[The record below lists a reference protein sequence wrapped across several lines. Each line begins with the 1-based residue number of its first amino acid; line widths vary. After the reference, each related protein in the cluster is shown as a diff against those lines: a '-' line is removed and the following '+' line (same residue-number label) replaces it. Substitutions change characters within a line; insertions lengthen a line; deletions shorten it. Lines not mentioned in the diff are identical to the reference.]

1 MSEKK
6 QLELKVAEA
15 LQNDVGRGIVRIDE
29 YSMRALDISSGD
41 IVEIEGEKLT
51 AAIVWPSHIQDSRLG
66 IIRMDGSL
74 RQNSGTSLG
83 DRVFV
88 RKAEVGGAKKVIMA
102 PTRHEIK
109 FGGDFG
115 THLRQR
121 LLGRPLVVGDTISIG
136 VLGEAIPFMIIK
148 TEPKGVI
155 QVRDFTDFEV
165 KEKPTSAT
173 ETPTIRYEDIGGLKD
188 EIARVREMVE
198 LPMKH
203 PELFEKLGIKP
214 PKGVLL
220 YGPPGTGKTLLARAV
235 ASESNA
241 YFISLNGPE
250 IMDKYYGE
258 SERKL
263 RDIFKEGE
271 ENAPSIIFIDEIDSI
286 APKREEVRGEVERR
300 VVAQLLAS
308 MDGLVGR
315 GNVIVIGATNRED
328 SIDPALRRPGRF
340 DREIEIGVPDRSGRK
355 EIMQIHTRGMPLEP
369 TFDPLAL
376 EKALKTAETKEKGKI
391 QKIIKHVHDDALK
404 KIIPNDSER
413 IRLQLFGLNKEDRV
427 TITAEYNKKIKEK
440 LIHEVS
446 QIERANKDVI
456 KKLIEEI
463 ESAQDLEKLTEI
475 IQGDFEDPDPR
486 QKIRINAIL
495 KSEFAEYVEI
505 NSETGCVEGYNY
517 APKVTSRVIGDAN
530 LSPEI
535 RAYLIHRL
543 SGERQPS
550 EVKELIFGASNEVK
564 DLAKKT
570 AIDNMLDSIAAITH
584 GFVGADLEALTREA
598 AMNALKKVLP
608 EIDPNK
614 EIPVEILE
622 KLKVEQND
630 FTVAMKSVSPSA
642 LREVFVEVPNV
653 KWTDIGGLKKVKQE
667 LIEAV
672 EWPLKNPEVFKTM
685 GIRPSKAVLL
695 YGPSGCGKT
704 LLAKAAATESE
715 ANLIAVKGPELL
727 SMWVGESERGVRE
740 IFKKAKQTAPT
751 IILFD
756 EIDALAPKRRGD
768 AGGGSHVTET
778 VVNQILTEMDGIE
791 ALENVIIVGTT
802 NRPDMLDP
810 SLLRPGRFDSKVLVT
825 APDRDARLAIF
836 EIHAKGM
843 PLKGVDLA
851 PLADKT
857 NWYSGADI
865 EAVCREAALIALRED
880 IKADK
885 VTDENFK
892 KALKKIKPSVP
903 KDDIKRYEEGTP
915 EKEKAIL
922 PAYS

>member
-1 MSEKK
+1 
-6 QLELKVAEA
+6 
-15 LQNDVGRGIVRIDE
+15 
-29 YSMRALDISSGD
+29 
-41 IVEIEGEKLT
+41 
-51 AAIVWPSHIQDSRLG
+51 
-66 IIRMDGSL
+66 MDGSL

-136 VLGEAIPFMIIK
+136 VLGEAIPFMVIK
-148 TEPKGVI
+148 SEPKGIV

-165 KEKPTSAT
+165 KEKPTSVT
-173 ETPTIRYEDIGGLKD
+173 ETPAIRYEDIGGLRE
-188 EIARVREMVE
+188 EIERVREMVE

-241 YFISLNGPE
+241 YFIPLNGPE

-263 RDIFKEGE
+263 REIFKEGE

-300 VVAQLLAS
+300 VVAQLLAL

-328 SIDPALRRPGRF
+328 AIDPALRRPGRF
-340 DREIEIGVPDRSGRK
+340 DREIEIGVPDKAGRK
-355 EIMQIHTRGMPLEP
+355 EIMQIHTRGMPL
-369 TFDPLAL
+369 
-376 EKALKTAETKEKGKI
+376 AED
-391 QKIIKHVHDDALK
+391 V
-404 KIIPNDSER
+404 
-413 IRLQLFGLNKEDRV
+413 
-427 TITAEYNKKIKEK
+427 K
-440 LIHEVS
+440 L
-446 QIERANKDVI
+446 
-456 KKLIEEI
+456 EEI
-463 ESAQDLEKLTEI
+463 
-475 IQGDFEDPDPR
+475 
-486 QKIRINAIL
+486 
-495 KSEFAEYVEI
+495 
-505 NSETGCVEGYNY
+505 
-517 APKVTSRVIGDAN
+517 
-530 LSPEI
+530 
-535 RAYLIHRL
+535 
-543 SGERQPS
+543 
-550 EVKELIFGASNEVK
+550 ASV
-564 DLAKKT
+564 
-570 AIDNMLDSIAAITH
+570 TH

-598 AMNALKKVLP
+598 AMNALKRILP
-608 EIDPNK
+608 KIDLEK
-614 EIPVEILE
+614 QEIPVEILE
-622 KLKVEQND
+622 KLKVEKKD
-630 FTVAMKSVSPSA
+630 FTSAMKSVSPSA
-642 LREVFVEVPNV
+642 LREVMVEVPDV
-653 KWTDIGGLKKVKQE
+653 KWTDIGGLDKVKQE
-667 LIEAV
+667 LREAV
-672 EWPLKNPEVFKTM
+672 EWPLKYPEAFKRM

-756 EIDALAPKRRGD
+756 EIDALAPRRRGD
-768 AGGGSHVTET
+768 ASSGSHVNET

-791 ALENVIIVGTT
+791 VLENVIVVGAT
-802 NRPDMLDP
+802 NRPDILDP

-825 APDRDARLAIF
+825 APERDARLAIF
-836 EIHAKGM
+836 KIHTKGM

-857 NWYSGADI
+857 SGYSGADI
-865 EAVCREAALIALRED
+865 EAVCREAALIALRD
-880 IKADK
+880 NIKADK
-885 VTDENFK
+885 VTDEHFK
-892 KALKKIKPSVP
+892 QALKKIKPSVS

-915 EKEKAIL
+915 EKEKAML
-922 PAYS
+922 PAYG

>member
-41 IVEIEGEKLT
+41 IVEIEGEKTT

-121 LLGRPLVVGDTISIG
+121 LLGRPIVVGDTISIG

-165 KEKPTSAT
+165 KEKPTSVT
-173 ETPTIRYEDIGGLKD
+173 ETPAIRYEDIGGLKD

-241 YFISLNGPE
+241 YFIPLNGPE

-340 DREIEIGVPDRSGRK
+340 DREIEIGVPDKAGRK
-355 EIMQIHTRGMPLEP
+355 EIMQIHTRGMPL
-369 TFDPLAL
+369 
-376 EKALKTAETKEKGKI
+376 AED
-391 QKIIKHVHDDALK
+391 V
-404 KIIPNDSER
+404 
-413 IRLQLFGLNKEDRV
+413 
-427 TITAEYNKKIKEK
+427 K
-440 LIHEVS
+440 L
-446 QIERANKDVI
+446 D
-456 KKLIEEI
+456 EI
-463 ESAQDLEKLTEI
+463 
-475 IQGDFEDPDPR
+475 
-486 QKIRINAIL
+486 
-495 KSEFAEYVEI
+495 
-505 NSETGCVEGYNY
+505 
-517 APKVTSRVIGDAN
+517 
-530 LSPEI
+530 
-535 RAYLIHRL
+535 
-543 SGERQPS
+543 
-550 EVKELIFGASNEVK
+550 ASV
-564 DLAKKT
+564 
-570 AIDNMLDSIAAITH
+570 TH

-598 AMNALKKVLP
+598 AMNALKTILP
-608 EIDPNK
+608 KIDLEK
-614 EIPVEILE
+614 QEIPVEILE
-622 KLKVEQND
+622 KLKVEKSD
-630 FTVAMKSVSPSA
+630 FTAAMKSVSPSA
-642 LREVFVEVPNV
+642 LREVMVEVPDV
-653 KWTDIGGLKKVKQE
+653 KWTDVGGLEKMKQE
-667 LIEAV
+667 LREAV
-672 EWPLKNPEVFKTM
+672 EWPLKYPEAFKRM

-695 YGPSGCGKT
+695 YGPPGCGKT

-715 ANLIAVKGPELL
+715 ANLIAVKGPELF

-756 EIDALAPKRRGD
+756 EIDALASKRRSD
-768 AGGGSHVTET
+768 AGSGSHVNDT

-791 ALENVIIVGTT
+791 VLENVIIIGAT

-836 EIHAKGM
+836 KIHTKGM

-857 NWYSGADI
+857 TGYSGADI
-865 EAVCREAALIALRED
+865 EAVCREAALIALRESD
-880 IKADK
+880 MKADK
-885 VTDENFK
+885 VTSEHFK
-892 KALKKIKPSVP
+892 QALKKITPSVS
-903 KDDIKRYEEGTP
+903 KDILDKYEEMAAAK
-915 EKEKAIL
+915 KELL
-922 PAYS
+922 PAYG

>member
-41 IVEIEGEKLT
+41 IVEIEGEKAT

-121 LLGRPLVVGDTISIG
+121 LLGRPIVVGDTISIG
-136 VLGEAIPFMIIK
+136 VLGEAIPFMVIK
-148 TEPKGVI
+148 TEPKGII

-165 KEKPTSAT
+165 KEKPTSVT
-173 ETPTIRYEDIGGLKD
+173 ETPAIRYEDIGGLKD

-241 YFISLNGPE
+241 YFIPLNGPE

-340 DREIEIGVPDRSGRK
+340 DREIEIGVPDKAGRK
-355 EIMQIHTRGMPLEP
+355 EIMQIHTRGMPL
-369 TFDPLAL
+369 
-376 EKALKTAETKEKGKI
+376 AED
-391 QKIIKHVHDDALK
+391 V
-404 KIIPNDSER
+404 
-413 IRLQLFGLNKEDRV
+413 
-427 TITAEYNKKIKEK
+427 K
-440 LIHEVS
+440 L
-446 QIERANKDVI
+446 
-456 KKLIEEI
+456 EEI
-463 ESAQDLEKLTEI
+463 
-475 IQGDFEDPDPR
+475 
-486 QKIRINAIL
+486 
-495 KSEFAEYVEI
+495 
-505 NSETGCVEGYNY
+505 
-517 APKVTSRVIGDAN
+517 AN
-530 LSPEI
+530 
-535 RAYLIHRL
+535 
-543 SGERQPS
+543 
-550 EVKELIFGASNEVK
+550 
-564 DLAKKT
+564 
-570 AIDNMLDSIAAITH
+570 ITH

-598 AMNALKKVLP
+598 AMNALKRVLP
-608 EIDPNK
+608 KIDLEK
-614 EIPVEILE
+614 QEIPVEILE
-622 KLKVEQND
+622 KLKVEKND
-630 FTVAMKSVSPSA
+630 FTAAKKSVSPSA
-642 LREVFVEVPNV
+642 LREVMVEIPDV
-653 KWTDIGGLKKVKQE
+653 KWTDIGGLKKVKDE
-667 LIEAV
+667 LREAV
-672 EWPLKNPEVFKTM
+672 EWPLKYPEAFKRM

-768 AGGGSHVTET
+768 TSGGSHVTET

-791 ALENVIIVGTT
+791 VLENVIIIGAT

-836 EIHAKGM
+836 KIHAKGM
-843 PLKGVDLA
+843 PLKGVELA

-857 NWYSGADI
+857 NGYSGADI
-865 EAVCREAALIALRED
+865 EAVCREAALIALRD
-880 IKADK
+880 NIKADK
-885 VTDENFK
+885 VTDEHFK
-892 KALKKIKPSVP
+892 QALKKIKPSVS
-903 KDDIKRYEEGTP
+903 KEILDKYEEMAAAK
-915 EKEKAIL
+915 KELL

>member
-41 IVEIEGEKLT
+41 IVEIEGEKAT

-121 LLGRPLVVGDTISIG
+121 LLGRPIVVGDTISIG
-136 VLGEAIPFMIIK
+136 VLGEAIPFMVIK

-155 QVRDFTDFEV
+155 QVRDFTEFEV
-165 KEKPTSAT
+165 KEKPTSVT
-173 ETPTIRYEDIGGLKD
+173 ETPAIRYEDIGGLKD

-241 YFISLNGPE
+241 YFIPLNGPE

-340 DREIEIGVPDRSGRK
+340 DREIEIGVPDKAGRK

-369 TFDPLAL
+369 TFDSQGL
-376 EKALKTAETKEKGKI
+376 EKALKTAEAKEKSKI
-391 QKIIKHVHDDALK
+391 QKIIKHARDDALK
-404 KIIPNDSER
+404 KIIQNDSER
-413 IRLQLFGLNKEDRV
+413 IRLQLFGLNKEDRAA
-427 TITAEYNKKIKEK
+427 ITAEYNKKIKEK
-440 LIHEVS
+440 LIRAVSRMDGQEV
-446 QIERANKDVI
+446 IDKI
-456 KKLIEEI
+456 K
-463 ESAQDLEKLTEI
+463 SAQNLEELTQI
-475 IQGDFEDPDPR
+475 VHGDFEDSR
-486 QKIRINAIL
+486 QKIRIGSIL
-495 KSEFAEYVEI
+495 KSEFSEYVEV
-505 NSETGCVEGYNY
+505 NSETASVEGYNY
-517 APKVTSRVIGDAN
+517 APEVTSRVIGDAN

-543 SGERQPS
+543 SGERQTS
-550 EVKELIFGASNEVK
+550 EVKELIFGSSGEVK
-564 DLAKKT
+564 ESVQKI

-622 KLKVEQND
+622 KLKVEKSD
-630 FTVAMKSVSPSA
+630 FTAAMKSVSPSA

-667 LIEAV
+667 LREAV
-672 EWPLKNPEVFKTM
+672 EWPLKHPEAFKTM

-756 EIDALAPKRRGD
+756 EIDALVPKRRGD

-836 EIHAKGM
+836 EIHTKGM

-857 NWYSGADI
+857 NGYSGADI
-865 EAVCREAALIALRED
+865 EAICREAALIALRED

-885 VTDENFK
+885 VTDEDFK
-892 KALKKIKPSVP
+892 KALKKIKPSVS
-903 KDDIKRYEEGTP
+903 KDDIKRYDEGTP